1 MKTSMTN
8 YICFSCGV
16 EAQRGPW
23 PLHFL
28 GF

>member
-1 MKTSMTN
+1 MKISMTN
-8 YICFSCGV
+8 YICFSCGA

-23 PLHFL
+23 PLHSW

>member
-1 MKTSMTN
+1 MTN
-8 YICFSCGV
+8 YICFSCGA

-23 PLHFL
+23 PLHSW